1 MAVRSGLS
9 LRMAGGV
16 ALAWLMCWPAFAQQ
30 AVETDTPA
38 SAPSDS
44 GEISEDVNKI
54 LDRPLFEPDRRRKGV
69 AHEENGEFHLVG
81 ISGHAGMWKAIFK
94 PDKGEGK
101 SVVLTG
107 NEKVNDWT
115 IASIDP
121 AGVNLAQGEKTKRIS
136 IMFSKHAASPVPEKV
151 KGATPHIMST
161 DSPDSHLTW

>member
-1 MAVRSGLS
+1 
-9 LRMAGGV
+9 MAGGV
-16 ALAWLMCWPAFAQQ
+16 ALVWLMCWPAFAQQ
-30 AVETDTPA
+30 AVETDTSGSA
-38 SAPSDS
+38 SADS
-44 GEISEDVNKI
+44 GEISENVNKI

-136 IMFSKHAASPVPEKV
+136 IMFSKHAASPVSGKV
-151 KGATPHIMST
+151 KGVTPHIMSAS
-161 DSPDSHLTW
+161 SPDSHLTW

>member
-1 MAVRSGLS
+1 
-9 LRMAGGV
+9 MAGGV
-16 ALAWLMCWPAFAQQ
+16 ALVWLMCWPAFAQR
-30 AVETDTPA
+30 AAEADTSGSA
-38 SAPSDS
+38 SADS

-69 AHEENGEFHLVG
+69 PHEENGEFHLVG

-136 IMFSKHAASPVPEKV
+136 IMFSKRAVPPVPEKV
-151 KGATPHIMST
+151 KDTTARVMNAGG
-161 DSPDSHLTW
+161 PDSHLTW